1 MGTRTAMHIISTS
14 LTLKYMKDL
23 FFQIGMTKDKH

>member
-23 FFQIGMTKDKH
+23 FLQIGMTKDKH

>member
-14 LTLKYMKDL
+14 LTLKYVKDL
-23 FFQIGMTKDKH
+23 FSQIGVTEDKH